1 MAKDYYGALGV
12 KRSASQKE
20 IKAAFRRL
28 ARKLHPDLNPGDA
41 AAESRFKEINAAHDV
56 LGDEEKRAKYD
67 RHGDK
72 WEQAEAFEKARA
84 EYASQGGGAQSFTFD
99 INDLLRRSGGRSGGS
114 GIDFGDMLGNL
125 FRGGS
130 RQTGV
135 ARRAE
140 RTSSSLP

>member
-67 RHGDK
+67 R
-72 WEQAEAFEKARA
+72 
-84 EYASQGGGAQSFTFD
+84 
-99 INDLLRRSGGRSGGS
+99 
-114 GIDFGDMLGNL
+114 
-125 FRGGS
+125 
-130 RQTGV
+130 
-135 ARRAE
+135 
-140 RTSSSLP
+140 

>member
-1 MAKDYYGALGV
+1 MAKDYYEALGV
-12 KRSASQKE
+12 KRSASQKQ

-41 AAESRFKEINAAHDV
+41 EAETRFKAINAANDV

-67 RHGDK
+67 RYGEN

-99 INDLLRRSGGRSGGS
+99 INDILRRSGGRSGAGGGGGS
-114 GIDFGDMLGNL
+114 FGDMLGNL
-125 FRGGS
+125 FRGGG
-130 RQTGV
+130 RGPTRGKNV
-135 ARRAE
+135 
-140 RTSSSLP
+140 